1 LRQCGTVDEVK
12 TVLNVVWL
20 IFGGALMA
28 LGYAIVGLI
37 CYALVLTIP
46 FGVACFRLANFAL
59 WPFGRT
65 VVPKP
70 DAGGGSLVGNI
81 IWVILAGWWLA
92 LGHIV
97 AAVGLAITIIG
108 IPLAWAHLKMVPAAL
123 FPLGQQVLDNE
134 QAKQALRS
142 EPSDPS

>member
-1 LRQCGTVDEVK
+1 MHRWGTVEYVR
-12 TVLNVVWL
+12 TLLNIIWL

-28 LGYAIVGLI
+28 LGYAVVGLI
-37 CYALVLTIP
+37 CCALVVTIP

-59 WPFGRT
+59 WPFGRA

-70 DAGGGSLVGNI
+70 DAGGASLIGNI
-81 IWVILAGWWLA
+81 IWVVLAGWWLA

-108 IPLAWAHLKMVPAAL
+108 IPLAWAHIKMVPAAL
-123 FPLGQQVLDNE
+123 FPLGRQVRDNDDARAVTSRE
-134 QAKQALRS
+134 TVDA
-142 EPSDPS
+142 